1 MFKDYKKETISKF
14 SVGLTDFKLCTR
26 LTGKSVNTLVSKI
39 PQLKQVR

>member
-14 SVGLTDFKLCTR
+14 VVVLMVFKLCTR

-39 PQLKQVR
+39 T